1 MDASGRP
8 GMLKLYRPAMKSAFL
23 MSCVVARNPAVL
35 TTDEGPNRIPSRLMR
50 NTRPFAVSVPRI
62 SEGPSPPVTRL
73 STTEELPGWLKR
85 TLSGADI
92 ERMPVDDRAVARLI
106 DDDRGA
112 ALTLDG
118 RRAAD
123 DRAAFGAGRSRP
135 RGERDERRGR
145 E

>member
-8 GMLKLYRPAMKSAFL
+8 GMLKLYRPAIKSASL
-23 MSCVVARNPAVL
+23 MSWVLARKPAVL
-35 TTDEGPNRIPSRLMR
+35 TTAEGPNRIPSRLMR

-118 RRAAD
+118 RRAA
-123 DRAAFGAGRSRP
+123 
-135 RGERDERRGR
+135 
-145 E
+145 

>member
-1 MDASGRP
+1 
-8 GMLKLYRPAMKSAFL
+8 MLKLYRPAMKSAFL

-85 TLSGADI
+85 TLSLAPI
-92 ERMPVDDRAVARLI
+92 LNVCQLMI
-106 DDDRGA
+106 
-112 ALTLDG
+112 ALLLD
-118 RRAAD
+118 
-123 DRAAFGAGRSRP
+123 
-135 RGERDERRGR
+135 
-145 E
+145 